1 MFWIPAT
8 HPLPPPP
15 KKKKKLTQND
25 KRIGLPHATKL
36 HVKGKNETQYGD
48 FVIASTLSHQLLP
61 STFPVLDIK
70 KLAIVCKYCDVLT

>member
-8 HPLPPPP
+8 LPLPSPR
-15 KKKKKLTQND
+15 KKKKLMQND

-48 FVIASTLSHQLLP
+48 LVIASTLSHQLLP
-61 STFPVLDIK
+61 STFPAVDIK

>member
-8 HPLPPPP
+8 PPPP
-15 KKKKKLTQND
+15 QKKKKKLTQND

-48 FVIASTLSHQLLP
+48 LVIASTLFHQLLP
-61 STFPVLDIK
+61 STFPALDIK